1 MRKEDDCTS
10 KFSPTRVTLTILHL
24 FFFARRVEDGGK
36 VSMATRNTRW
46 GNRVNLHGYKR
57 FSGAQVIHP
66 RRFLFDIFHR
76 TYFFFLV
83 WSTWHQHRGLGRL
96 ISKLKQMV
104 QSASETTKGK
114 NQDLEQRK
122 ESQTEG
128 ELLGGNHVTTHT
140 STWKWI

>member
-1 MRKEDDCTS
+1 MSMYSTTFPSFVSLSFMRKEDDCTS

-76 TYFFFLV
+76 TYFFF
-83 WSTWHQHRGLGRL
+83 SL
-96 ISKLKQMV
+96 IYL
-104 QSASETTKGK
+104 
-114 NQDLEQRK
+114 
-122 ESQTEG
+122 
-128 ELLGGNHVTTHT
+128 T
-140 STWKWI
+140 ST